1 MDTLTSGMRSW
12 NMSRIRGKNT
22 KPELA
27 VRSLLHRMG
36 YRFRLKN
43 SKIPGKPDI
52 ILRRHKT
59 VVFVHG
65 CFWHRHTGCKYAYMP
80 KSRTDFWKKK
90 FDSNVQ
96 RDHLVAAQLK
106 QQGWRRLVVWE
117 CELKDIDALA
127 KKIKAFFSED

>member
-106 QQGWRRLVVWE
+106 EQGWRQLVVWE